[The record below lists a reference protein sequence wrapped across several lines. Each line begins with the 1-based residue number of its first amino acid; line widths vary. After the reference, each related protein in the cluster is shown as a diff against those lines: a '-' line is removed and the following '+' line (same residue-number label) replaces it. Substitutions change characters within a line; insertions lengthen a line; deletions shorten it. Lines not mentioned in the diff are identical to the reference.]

1 MDKIVENFRDTKCIE
16 KKEKRKKKKEK
27 KEKREEKRIG
37 REKKNEDIIFVEN
50 LSSLTNVKH

>member
-1 MDKIVENFRDTKCIE
+1 MYR
-16 KKEKRKKKKEK
+16 EKRKKKRK
-27 KEKREEKRIG
+27 EKRIG